1 MKVQFPQSFDFN
13 QMLVFS
19 VFWHLMVLTV
29 VLFLPKPTFQENTVV
44 PAFMVNLVS
53 EPTGFKSAAQKRS
66 ESLARDRKAKARKK
80 GVEKKTAP
88 KKSKKLKKT
97 TASKPA
103 EVKKVPTVKTPK
115 SNGVLE
121 ALNKLEG
128 KIALTAPNVVEEL
141 AQVARLEKPQ
151 IKPSPAKPIKQ
162 KPITGKT
169 FRELETLKSKKIKDK
184 KAVVPVPLH
193 KDILEDF
200 EELKMEESLSDTH
213 RKETSP
219 EKPQKTVPEKKE
231 PEKPQAPEVDLL
243 KKLEQLAKLDAAPVL
258 VPDVETEELGP
269 AEGTWKGS
277 ESYDSIIEKFDSLPI
292 ESQTIKVEI
301 SSARLDSSSFQSK
314 MRTLPK
320 ASQATTEPGT
330 GDSYVFA
337 KKGGTPG
344 ADVQSL
350 YVGMIQEKIYRNWQ
364 EPLAQEHNQE
374 VLVSFFL
381 FPRGN
386 IDKTVVKQSSGVE
399 ALDTL
404 AVKAVLDSVPFP
416 KFPKELKKFNLHV
429 NIYFKYVP
437 KEE

>member
-1 MKVQFPQSFDFN
+1 
-13 QMLVFS
+13 
-19 VFWHLMVLTV
+19 
-29 VLFLPKPTFQENTVV
+29 
-44 PAFMVNLVS
+44 
-53 EPTGFKSAAQKRS
+53 
-66 ESLARDRKAKARKK
+66 
-80 GVEKKTAP
+80 
-88 KKSKKLKKT
+88 
-97 TASKPA
+97 
-103 EVKKVPTVKTPK
+103 
-115 SNGVLE
+115 
-121 ALNKLEG
+121 
-128 KIALTAPNVVEEL
+128 
-141 AQVARLEKPQ
+141 
-151 IKPSPAKPIKQ
+151 
-162 KPITGKT
+162 
-169 FRELETLKSKKIKDK
+169 LETLKSKKIKDK

-277 ESYDSIIEKFDSLPI
+277 ESYDSVIEKFDSLPI
-292 ESQTIKVEI
+292 ESQTIKVELF
-301 SSARLDSSSFQSK
+301 SARPDSSSFQSK

-374 VLVSFFL
+374 AVVSFFI

-404 AVKAVLDSVPFP
+404 AVRAVLDSVPFP
-416 KFPKELKKFNLHV
+416 KFPKELKKSNLHV

>member
-19 VFWHLMVLTV
+19 VFWHLLVLTV

-44 PAFMVNLVS
+44 PAFMVSLVS

-88 KKSKKLKKT
+88 KK
-97 TASKPA
+97 
-103 EVKKVPTVKTPK
+103 VKKIPPVKTPK

-128 KIALTAPNVVEEL
+128 KMALTAPNVVEEL
-141 AQVARLEKPQ
+141 AHVARLEKPQ

-169 FRELETLKSKKIKDK
+169 FRELDTLKSKKIKDK

-193 KDILEDF
+193 KDILEGF

-301 SSARLDSSSFQSK
+301 SSARPDSSSFQSK
-314 MRTLPK
+314 VRTLPK
-320 ASQATTEPGT
+320 GSPATTEPGT

-374 VLVSFFL
+374 VLVSFSL

-386 IDKTVVKQSSGVE
+386 IDKIVVKQSSGVE

-404 AVKAVLDSVPFP
+404 AVRAVLDSVPFP